1 MILAVTSAG
10 GATVTVVP
18 EFPRRR
24 IPGRTGKNVSM
35 LWIVGGETEPGELGV
50 LVALASATR

>member
-24 IPGRTGKNVSM
+24 IPGRMERNVSI
-35 LWIVGGETEPGELGV
+35 LRILGDDTEPDQAIV
-50 LVALASATR
+50 LVALGSATR